1 MSPITLTYLQSSC
14 FRNRNIA
21 SAIALPDT
29 HFLLEYV
36 RPDFLSLRVIAKALI
51 LWDDVKPTKEW
62 IEEQLPQVVRGAYKQ
77 MQSKMKTA
85 TDFGDMLDVEEGS
98 ESSMNNIEIPGNQGG
113 SKHVHFTRPQ
123 ERQPQAQDYDC
134 QAVRQIYVHV
144 VAGACFGLG
153 LRFAGTANKLA
164 AAAIFERVVELQ
176 TLRDA
181 NDSVSVAMRPELQIL
196 ETCLGCCAISLA
208 MVNAGTGDLETLK
221 LFKILRWR
229 CDEEVKYGTH
239 MSYSMAIGLLFLG
252 GGTCTL
258 GREPEDIAALVAA
271 FFPRFPFTT
280 TDNQYHLQALRHLYA
295 LAVKRRDLRFVDV
308 DTGEIVPI
316 PVEVCHLPLCFVC
329 PFYFTEPF
337 PHMLSLPLL
346 PNRSNTRTNLGSQ
359 SS

>member
-1 MSPITLTYLQSSC
+1 M
-14 FRNRNIA
+14 
-21 SAIALPDT
+21 
-29 HFLLEYV
+29 
-36 RPDFLSLRVIAKALI
+36 
-51 LWDDVKPTKEW
+51 WDDVQPTKKW
-62 IEEQLPQVVRGAYKQ
+62 IQGQLPQVVRDAYRQ
-77 MQSKMKTA
+77 MRQKIMRA
-85 TDFGDMLDVEEGS
+85 TNFGDSVDVDEGDDS
-98 ESSMNNIEIPGNQGG
+98 PAG
-113 SKHVHFTRPQ
+113 SIHDSFDQRKQVDSQTQ
-123 ERQPQAQDYDC
+123 TQDYDC

-144 VAGACFGLG
+144 IAGACFGMG
-153 LRFAGTANKLA
+153 LRYAGTANKQA

-196 ETCLGCCAISLA
+196 ETCLGCCAVSLA

-271 FFPRFPFTT
+271 FFPRFPFST

-316 PVEVCHLPLCFVC
+316 PVEVCYNYVSVGWYSSSLAFI
-329 PFYFTEPF
+329 FMIG
-337 PHMLSLPLL
+337 PHIEFLL
-346 PNRSNTRTNLGSQ
+346 PNPSQ
-359 SS
+359 R

>member
-1 MSPITLTYLQSSC
+1 M
-14 FRNRNIA
+14 
-21 SAIALPDT
+21 
-29 HFLLEYV
+29 
-36 RPDFLSLRVIAKALI
+36 
-51 LWDDVKPTKEW
+51 WDDVQPTKHW
-62 IEEQLPQVVRGAYKQ
+62 IQAQLPQVVRDAYRQ
-77 MQSKMKTA
+77 MRQKVKRA
-85 TDFGDMLDVEEGS
+85 TNFGDVIDDDEGVDS
-98 ESSMNNIEIPGNQGG
+98 PADSDR
-113 SKHVHFTRPQ
+113 TRGINKEQ
-123 ERQPQAQDYDC
+123 SQAASQAQAQDYDC

-144 VAGACFGLG
+144 IAGACFGMG
-153 LRFAGTANKLA
+153 LRYAGTANKQA
-164 AAAIFERVVELQ
+164 AGAIFERVLELQ

-181 NDSVSVAMRPELQIL
+181 NDSVAMALRPEPQIL

-208 MVNAGTGDLETLK
+208 MVNAGTGDLECLK

-271 FFPRFPFTT
+271 FFPRFPITT

-316 PVEVCHLPLCFVC
+316 PVEVSHQHIASVFHLYIPVGLIMQSHI
-329 PFYFTEPF
+329 E
-337 PHMLSLPLL
+337 LL
-346 PNRSNTRTNLGSQ
+346 LLLLRPDRSISKTNYQNPSI
-359 SS
+359 